1 VSFVKISDGVD
12 DNRSSAYKFN
22 VSWRFRKS
30 FKVLPGVRLNLTR
43 RGLSATIGGAPLS
56 LNVGPR
62 GVYSNVS
69 IPGTGL
75 WDRERLDSPSQG
87 PQTSS
92 PTVVPQA
99 TPLTYQRPV
108 APVTEIRSAST
119 ELLNSQSMNEFRDL
133 LRHTYEE
140 RTNLDA
146 ELATANRELNIATQR
161 YKSWEHGF
169 LLKHLFKRSFAGR
182 KEVFEIATAKVGE
195 FSEQLKLTTLAAH
208 FDIDPEQAE
217 PYYKMRDEFS
227 SLCECQKI
235 WDTLA
240 RQAINRFATR
250 SAASEAI
257 TREAVRFELSHSDLL
272 QWGQKIPHLPNRVG
286 GDLFIY
292 PGFVLYRASKQAFA
306 LIDFHEVK
314 VSFRPERFI
323 EQEPIPSDS
332 QIVSQA
338 WAKSNK
344 DGSPDRRFRGNY
356 QIPVAL
362 YGEIIF
368 ASPTGL
374 HEEFQF
380 SNPALAQRFVNAWD
394 VFQKSFVGPSP
405 NSEASRKR

>member
-1 VSFVKISDGVD
+1 LAESVPSLWV
-12 DNRSSAYKFN
+12 RSGKRRHNLPPPLIAVLLHN
-22 VSWRFRKS
+22 HGTGGRKCDE
-30 FKVLPGVRLNLTR
+30 
-43 RGLSATIGGAPLS
+43 GLSTRTS
-56 LNVGPR
+56 LRP
-62 GVYSNVS
+62 YHSL
-69 IPGTGL
+69 PA
-75 WDRERLDSPSQG
+75 E
-87 PQTSS
+87 
-92 PTVVPQA
+92 PT
-99 TPLTYQRPV
+99 
-108 APVTEIRSAST
+108 TEIRSAST

-146 ELATANRELNIATQR
+146 ELASANRELNVGTQR
-161 YKSWEHGF
+161 YESWEHGF
-169 LLKHLFKRSFAGR
+169 LLKHLFKRSFAER
-182 KEVFEIATAKVGE
+182 KEAFETATAKVGE

-217 PYYKMRDEFS
+217 PYYRMRDEFS
-227 SLCECQKI
+227 ARECQKI

-240 RQAINRFATR
+240 RQAINRFVTR

-257 TREAVRFELSHSDLL
+257 TREPVRFELSNSDLL
-272 QWGQKIPHLPNRVG
+272 QWSQKIPHLPNRVG

-306 LIDFHEVK
+306 LVDFHEVK

-332 QIVSQA
+332 PVVSQA

-356 QIPVAL
+356 QIPVVL
-362 YGEIIF
+362 YSEIVF
-368 ASPTGL
+368 TSDTGL

-380 SNPALAQRFVNAWD
+380 SNRLLAQRLVNAWAA
-394 VFQKSFVGPSP
+394 FQKSFVGPVQRP
-405 NSEASRKR
+405 EPGRERD